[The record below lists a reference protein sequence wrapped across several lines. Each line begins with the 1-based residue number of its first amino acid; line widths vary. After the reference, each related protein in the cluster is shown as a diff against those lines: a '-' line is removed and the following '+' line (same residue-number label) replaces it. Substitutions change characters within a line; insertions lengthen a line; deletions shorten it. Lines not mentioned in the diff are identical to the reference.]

1 MHSTMSCTYYIFF
14 IHYLKIKK
22 KQKNTEHQNMYQVLV
37 MCTKNKI
44 QINQSIYLFY
54 LFDYYINKS
63 GMWNVVWKR
72 NYLTSKVVFLVLAAF
87 ELGVVFFIV
96 TPQQQTHNESCNRK
110 NTTGCSFLNNLPQE

>member
-1 MHSTMSCTYYIFF
+1 
-14 IHYLKIKK
+14 
-22 KQKNTEHQNMYQVLV
+22 MYQVLV

-96 TPQQQTHNESCNRK
+96 TPQQQTDNESCNRK